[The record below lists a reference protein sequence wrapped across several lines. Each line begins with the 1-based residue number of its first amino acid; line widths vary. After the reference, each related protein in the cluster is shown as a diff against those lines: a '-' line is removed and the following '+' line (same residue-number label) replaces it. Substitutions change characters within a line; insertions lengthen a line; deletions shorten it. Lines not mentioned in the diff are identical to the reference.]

1 MKFAEPEIE
10 AERLEAERNK
20 LKWKERQL
28 VCPVC
33 RVPMT
38 SDIIEELRAFKGPM
52 GLLNVRNDVRNQKE
66 ENENSPNT
74 DIVFISDKMRAMQI
88 KMRKLYEKQKQAG
101 GIIENNE
108 TEIIVLNVSLN

>member
-38 SDIIEELRAFKGPM
+38 SEIIEELRAFKGPI
-52 GLLNVRNDVRNQKE
+52 GLLMSNGRNQKE
-66 ENENSPNT
+66 EEENSNS
-74 DIVFISDKMRAMQI
+74 DMILISDKMRAMQI

-101 GIIENNE
+101 GIIENKE
-108 TEIIVLNVSLN
+108 PEIIVLNVSLN